1 MGSAWIRKRDDMT
14 MAIPAPVKA
23 PLWYWATAGLGLVW
37 NAYGVLQFTG
47 SLSATEDSLMAGGM
61 TADQAQV
68 MLTYPTWMTLAF
80 GLGVFGGLIG
90 AVLLLLRRREAL
102 AVLAV
107 SLAAYVVLHVGEPR
121 AYLQRWVRRR

>member
-1 MGSAWIRKRDDMT
+1 
-14 MAIPAPVKA
+14 VKA
-23 PLWYWATAGLGLVW
+23 PRWYWATAGLGLVW